1 MSALCD
7 TMSAS
12 LTSLAPVARAHVG
25 LAGRGRVPRGSRLRP
40 PAALALVGAGSCLL
54 ARSFVG
60 GSLGV
65 STGTGRGSRL
75 PALALVGAGSCLLAR
90 SFVGGSLGVSTGMGQ
105 GSCLLALALVG
116 AGSCLLAHIFVG
128 GSLGVSTGTG
138 QGDRVASAVFGGW
151 SSGRV
156 TPIPEAPASD
166 AKHFLIGNPM
176 YPPGPAGMEETGD
189 RVASAVFG
197 DRSPGRV
204 TPIPEAPASDAKHFL
219 TGNPMYPPWP
229 AGTEEAMFGMGCFWC
244 SENLY
249 MAKEGIYS
257 SQVGYAGGD
266 INNPSYQDVCTGMS
280 GHNEVVRI
288 VYDPKVITYGDLL
301 KVFWEKHDPTTKN
314 QQGGDRGTQYR
325 SGIYYYSEAQR
336 QLAETTRDKYQDEL
350 EATKA
355 ASGRQISTEI
365 VPAPT
370 FFYGEGYHQQY
381 DAKPGSR
388 RYCGLSPTGAKLPA

>member
-1 MSALCD
+1 MW
-7 TMSAS
+7 AS
-12 LTSLAPVARAHVG
+12 IASLAPVARAHVG

-90 SFVGGSLGVSTGMGQ
+90 SFVGGSLGVSTG
-105 GSCLLALALVG
+105 
-116 AGSCLLAHIFVG
+116 
-128 GSLGVSTGTG
+128 TG
-138 QGDRVASAVFGGW
+138 Q
-151 SSGRV
+151 GRV

>member
-90 SFVGGSLGVSTGMGQ
+90 SFVGGSLGVSTGTGRGGQ
-105 GSCLLALALVG
+105 LARA
-116 AGSCLLAHIFVG
+116 FFG
-128 GSLGVSTGTG
+128 GSP
-138 QGDRVASAVFGGW
+138 
-151 SSGRV
+151 SGRD

-166 AKHFLIGNPM
+166 A
-176 YPPGPAGMEETGD
+176 
-189 RVASAVFG
+189 R
-197 DRSPGRV
+197 
-204 TPIPEAPASDAKHFL
+204 HFL

-229 AGTEEAMFGMGCFWC
+229 AGMEEAMFGMGCFWC

-257 SQVGYAGGD
+257 SQVGYAGGES
-266 INNPSYQDVCTGMS
+266 NNPSYQDVCTGMS

-301 KVFWEKHDPTTKN
+301 KVFWERHDPTTKN

-325 SGIYYYSEAQR
+325 SGIYYYTEAQK
-336 QLAETTRDKYQDEL
+336 QLAEATRDKYQSEL

-355 ASGRQISTEI
+355 AGGRKISTEI

-370 FFYGEGYHQQY
+370 FFYAEGYHQQY

-388 RYCGLSPTGAKLPA
+388 RYCGLSPTGATLPA